1 MHACV
6 TVCAIASR
14 GSGTTHC
21 CTCPPTWGPPRTLG
35 HPRVLGGSLGIPPP
49 RTWEVPRALC
59 VPGESPPMNSFQ
71 TSPAS
76 TQNPPPLPQ
85 GTHWDPR
92 SGDLLNGAAWWTP
105 PGNCTKVL
113 FLSFKSR
120 PPYLHSHCCDPG
132 RETLR
137 LAMGPAQWC
146 RLVDTLGAA
155 SKSFSFFQTSD
166 IQTSPPT
173 AVTRAGTPCCQP
185 RTPRDSGLSG
195 AAQK

>member
-1 MHACV
+1 MTGSIPDKTLTKSHTNTHMHACV

-21 CTCPPTWGPPRTLG
+21 CTCPPTW
-35 HPRVLGGSLGIPPP
+35 
-49 RTWEVPRALC
+49 EVPRALC
-59 VPGESPPMNSFQ
+59 VPGESPTINSFQ

-76 TQNPPPLPQ
+76 TQTPPLPQ
-85 GTHWDPR
+85 GTHWDPH
-92 SGDLLNGAAWWTP
+92 SGGLLNGAAWWTP
-105 PGNCTKVL
+105 PGNCNKVL
-113 FLSFKSR
+113 FLSFKLR
-120 PPYLHSHCCDPG
+120 PPYLHSHCYDPG
-132 RETLR
+132 RET
-137 LAMGPAQWC
+137 
-146 RLVDTLGAA
+146 
-155 SKSFSFFQTSD
+155 FSFFQTSD